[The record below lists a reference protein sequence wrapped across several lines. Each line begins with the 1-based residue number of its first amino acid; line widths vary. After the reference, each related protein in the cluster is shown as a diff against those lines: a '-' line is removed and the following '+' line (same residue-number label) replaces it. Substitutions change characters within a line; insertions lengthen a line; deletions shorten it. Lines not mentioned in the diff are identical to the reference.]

1 MSHDYR
7 NLFRL
12 CNLAPLNINLTLKRH
27 DVDKL
32 YDKSPHRN
40 NILNILK
47 NFKYILKLNTRKVNI
62 YSHLMQHMSHHL
74 HKQTSFSPHLWK
86 LA

>member
-47 NFKYILKLNTRKVNI
+47 NFKYILKIKHKKGEYLFS
-62 YSHLMQHMSHHL
+62 SHAAYVPPF
-74 HKQTSFSPHLWK
+74 T
-86 LA
+86 